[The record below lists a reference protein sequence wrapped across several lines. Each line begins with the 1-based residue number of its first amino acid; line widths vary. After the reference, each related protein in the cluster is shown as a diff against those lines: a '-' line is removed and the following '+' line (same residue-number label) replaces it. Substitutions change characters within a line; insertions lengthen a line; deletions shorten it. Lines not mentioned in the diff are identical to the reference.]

1 MKSALDIK
9 EGEPVLVKKDDG
21 SVVHTVATSDPW
33 QLGDG
38 TWVVKLKGF
47 SGGYSLA
54 RVTPLA
60 GTPGEEVAIEPE
72 GPKPGQIPL
81 TVSIESKMFA
91 DWIAGNLRDIEHTQ
105 LLMAQ
110 PLTDDPNMLQPQLAE
125 VEAWFER
132 ANALFADAK
141 NFYYLAKRESL
152 VARQDGLT
160 DLDRE
165 SMQKGAVSNQR
176 RVMDTLEGIVESIKS
191 RLMLGMNLRKAFA
204 AETTKD
210 RP

>member
-1 MKSALDIK
+1 MKKPA
-9 EGEPVLVKKDDG
+9 EPIPVKG
-21 SVVHTVATSDPW
+21 DPGAMG
-33 QLGDG
+33 LCPHCDYSID
-38 TWVVKLKGF
+38 LRNPSGF
-47 SGGYSLA
+47 CDHLHYPDECHVCGKSKPA
-54 RVTPLA
+54 V
-60 GTPGEEVAIEPE
+60 EEILIEPE

-81 TVSIESKMFA
+81 TVSIESKMFV
-91 DWIAGNLRDIEHTQ
+91 DWITANLRDIEHTQ

-132 ANALFADAK
+132 ANSLFADAK

-204 AETTKD
+204 AETTKE